1 MHSHDGLTQLTFHY
15 IDGHTE
21 SFTIYESVEEGLETK
36 QEVRQEIRRLLDKS
50 WWILQLPE
58 ETVFI
63 NTSNITKV
71 EVKPPI
77 SHLQGED
84 VFSNAQRVTA
94 LTRGSNR

>member
-1 MHSHDGLTQLTFHY
+1 
-15 IDGHTE
+15 
-21 SFTIYESVEEGLETK
+21 
-36 QEVRQEIRRLLDKS
+36 RRLLDKS
-50 WWILQLPE
+50 WWILHLPE

-63 NTSNITKV
+63 NTANITKV

-77 SHLQGED
+77 PHLQGED